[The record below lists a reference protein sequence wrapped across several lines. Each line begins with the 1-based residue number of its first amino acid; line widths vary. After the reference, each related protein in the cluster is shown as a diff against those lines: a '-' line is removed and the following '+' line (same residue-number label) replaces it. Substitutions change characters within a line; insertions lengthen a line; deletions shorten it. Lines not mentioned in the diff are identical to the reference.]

1 MRQTRDFG
9 ARSGQ
14 QVPVPNSSGAVS
26 KRARGPRV
34 NYFETNEF
42 QVDAGVDDVFS
53 MKCPRHNIALNGYFG
68 TDVAGAV
75 LDNSAVGGSLR
86 VWQFA
91 ILNLNDSESVN
102 YFTGIV
108 CAKGL

>member
-1 MRQTRDFG
+1 LWRGHFIEKTSSTP
-9 ARSGQ
+9 ASTW
-14 QVPVPNSSGAVS
+14 NSLV
-26 KRARGPRV
+26 
-34 NYFETNEF
+34 
-42 QVDAGVDDVFS
+42 
-53 MKCPRHNIALNGYFG
+53 